1 MRIRHKSPCR
11 SSEIHEWLCT
21 QVSVR
26 AANIL
31 HNRGIDTAERL
42 VRLTDAE
49 MSTWTNCGRKT
60 REEILDF
67 AEMWDMR
74 LAQLGRRSN

>member
-1 MRIRHKSPCR
+1 MKTGTYT
-11 SSEIHEWLCT
+11 EIHEWLRS
-21 QVSVR
+21 QLSVR

-31 HNRGIDTAERL
+31 HNRGIVRAEQL

-49 MSTWTNCGRKT
+49 MSTWKNCGRKT
-60 REEILDF
+60 REEISAF

-74 LAQLGRRSN
+74 LSQLGAKWHLTQ